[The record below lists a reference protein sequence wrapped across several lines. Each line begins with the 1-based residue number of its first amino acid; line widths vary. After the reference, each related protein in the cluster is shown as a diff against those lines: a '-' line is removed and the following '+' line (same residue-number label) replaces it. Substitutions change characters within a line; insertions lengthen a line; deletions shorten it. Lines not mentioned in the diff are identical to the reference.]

1 MRSGGNRMGRQAV
14 SPKPEPHLSLGTT
27 PEGYPF
33 ILTGEEFAQRH
44 KHIMGTSGSGKSMA
58 CAGYIAEIFGQGEAF
73 CLLDPH
79 GDLAK
84 TVLSLFAATG
94 YFEDDPQAFN
104 CLGNFNSN
112 GTNNQP
118 GPY

>member
-1 MRSGGNRMGRQAV
+1 MGRQAV
-14 SPKPEPHLSLGTT
+14 SPNQEPHLTLGTT
-27 PEGYPF
+27 GEGYPF

-58 CAGYIAEIFGQGEAF
+58 CAGYIAELFGQGEAF

-84 TVLSLFAATG
+84 TVR
-94 YFEDDPQAFN
+94 
-104 CLGNFNSN
+104 
-112 GTNNQP
+112 
-118 GPY
+118 